1 MVVEPEVLREVAAHG
16 RVAVEQQQAGLVLV
30 AEAQLALRAEDPL
43 RLHAVDLLGGDDA
56 EPGQR
61 GAGRGEGGA
70 DAGARVR
77 RAAHDAEA
85 LALARAHAAQHQVV
99 ATALAEIALDRLDLA
114 DHRAAQ
120 ADRRQRRD
128 AGDLDPRIDEAI
140 GGVLRRELQV
150 DELAH
155 PAVRNP
161 HANCLKNRRSF
172 SKKRRMSSTPYLSI
186 AMRSMP
192 MPNAQPVTCSGS

>member
-1 MVVEPEVLREVAAHG
+1 MTPAASTGCVGVFFFFSSRRRHT
-16 RVAVEQQQAGLVLV
+16 
-30 AEAQLALRAEDPL
+30 
-43 RLHAVDLLGGDDA
+43 RLQGDWSSDVCSSDL
-56 EPGQR
+56 
-61 GAGRGEGGA
+61 
-70 DAGARVR
+70 
-77 RAAHDAEA
+77 DAEA

-99 ATALAEIALDRLDLA
+99 ATALAEVALDRLDLA

-128 AGDLDPRIDEAI
+128 AGDLDPRIDEAV

>member
-1 MVVEPEVLREVAAHG
+1 M
-16 RVAVEQQQAGLVLV
+16 
-30 AEAQLALRAEDPL
+30 
-43 RLHAVDLLGGDDA
+43 
-56 EPGQR
+56 
-61 GAGRGEGGA
+61 
-70 DAGARVR
+70 
-77 RAAHDAEA
+77 
-85 LALARAHAAQHQVV
+85 
-99 ATALAEIALDRLDLA
+99 ATTFAKVALDRLDLA

-128 AGDLDPRIDEAI
+128 AGDLDPRIDESI
-140 GGVLRRELQV
+140 GGVQRRELQV

-155 PAVRNP
+155 PAIGNP

-186 AMRSMP
+186 ATRSMP